1 AAHHAAARALL
12 HHGPRN
18 PAARA
23 RLTEAARAAGRVWD
37 AGHPVTAIHELVKE
51 PPMNATAPSLPLTP
65 AAYRAAHAGLPHDES
80 YWDGLTNVIAT
91 SQPAPVRAS
100 ATGSY
105 VHGWVHDLG
114 TTVTA
119 VLRPRAELQDDD
131 HSANAQ
137 QAQEMAANRTPEEL
151 PLIRDAAARLR

>member
-1 AAHHAAARALL
+1 MLDPLISIARAAHHAAARALL

-23 RLTEAARAAGRVWD
+23 RLTEAARAAGHVWD

-51 PPMNATAPSLPLTP
+51 PSMTASPLTP
-65 AAYRAAHAGLPHDES
+65 TAYRAAHTNLPRDAS

-91 SQPAPVRAS
+91 SQPAPARAS

-114 TTVTA
+114 TTVTP

-131 HSANAQ
+131 HAEVAPASPQLLA
-137 QAQEMAANRTPEEL
+137 PH
-151 PLIRDAAARLR
+151 

>member
-1 AAHHAAARALL
+1 MLDPLIGSARAAHHTAARALL
-12 HHGPRN
+12 HHGPRH

-37 AGHPVTAIHELVKE
+37 AGHPVAAIHNLSE
-51 PPMNATAPSLPLTP
+51 PSMTAPSLPLTP
-65 AAYRAAHAGLPHDES
+65 AAYRAAHADLPRDAS
-80 YWDGLTNVIAT
+80 YWDGLTNAIAT
-91 SQPAPVRAS
+91 AHSVPARAS
-100 ATGSY
+100 ATDAY

-131 HSANAQ
+131 HAEVAPPSPTLL
-137 QAQEMAANRTPEEL
+137 TPSV
-151 PLIRDAAARLR
+151 

>member
-1 AAHHAAARALL
+1 MLDPLITSARAALHEAARALL
-12 HHGPRN
+12 HHGPHH

-23 RLTEAARAAGRVWD
+23 RLTEAARSAGHVWD
-37 AGHPVTAIHELVKE
+37 AGHPVTAIYELVKE

-80 YWDGLTNVIAT
+80 YWDGLTNVIAA
-91 SQPAPVRAS
+91 SQPAPARAS

-114 TTVTA
+114 ATVTA

-131 HSANAQ
+131 HAEVAPASPKLLAP
-137 QAQEMAANRTPEEL
+137 R
-151 PLIRDAAARLR
+151 

>member
-1 AAHHAAARALL
+1 MLNPLISSARAAHHAAARALL

-37 AGHPVTAIHELVKE
+37 AGHPVTAIHGLVKE

-91 SQPAPVRAS
+91 SQPAPARAS

-105 VHGWVHDLG
+105 VHGWVHGLG

-119 VLRPRAELQDDD
+119 VLRPRAELQNDD
-131 HSANAQ
+131 HAEVAPASPKLLAP
-137 QAQEMAANRTPEEL
+137 R
-151 PLIRDAAARLR
+151 